1 LFWHLLF
8 KKEAK
13 MSAKG
18 RKWPLDTITAK
29 IKVTGSNKDY
39 PPKDFGKK
47 KGWHW
52 SILLDSKTGRIIHCQ
67 KSYCKTCKEKFWYT
81 VPSEQRLKVRT

>member
-1 LFWHLLF
+1 
-8 KKEAK
+8 